1 MSMHAY
7 RYLRKLDNERTK
19 PNLSFAL
26 SIREFFMFKFG
37 LKSLTDFHL
46 VELVKSALCSYL
58 PDEGFATML
67 DFLGDVLELDPTV
80 PSLQSVLVE
89 YDLNEHDRDHASS
102 VDLDWVLSYVVF
114 QWSNAE
120 LELDATVRRAFREVL
135 MATSGT
141 HQSNLLLQM
150 DGFVSAV
157 QQVWPDCVD
166 HDMQHLYMDMMATKR
181 ENFRLASERRR
192 KEKLRTAKTT
202 HVASTTVLGI
212 DGVFEE
218 EFVAQVGKV
227 L

>member
-1 MSMHAY
+1 MGRIESLQSPRM
-7 RYLRKLDNERTK
+7 RKKILAIPSCIRSLLDTVPK
-19 PNLSFAL
+19 VHKMLA
-26 SIREFFMFKFG
+26 KH
-37 LKSLTDFHL
+37 SLGHTIL
-46 VELVKSALCSYL
+46 TLYALCSYL

-192 KEKLRTAKTT
+192 KEKLR
-202 HVASTTVLGI
+202 
-212 DGVFEE
+212 
-218 EFVAQVGKV
+218 
-227 L
+227 

>member
-1 MSMHAY
+1 M
-7 RYLRKLDNERTK
+7 L
-19 PNLSFAL
+19 
-26 SIREFFMFKFG
+26 
-37 LKSLTDFHL
+37 
-46 VELVKSALCSYL
+46 ALCSYL

-102 VDLDWVLSYVVF
+102 VDLDWVLSYVAF

-227 L
+227 LRYVGSEYK